1 MEDIEHG
8 FSLKRFRETV
18 RDRVSEKNSLGSKA
32 AFQSK
37 LDRCKIFLNPTI
49 ARRTKTVMN

>member
-8 FSLKRFRETV
+8 FSLKRFRDTV